1 MINHCEKE
9 EVVDQIQILQGSFCH
24 VPVSF
29 PPQNTAKQNRKIS
42 QTESSVPSGRTYDLL
57 QLRIW
62 DLPICNIEF
71 YSYGKM
77 RSNEL
82 K

>member
-1 MINHCEKE
+1 M
-9 EVVDQIQILQGSFCH
+9 
-24 VPVSF
+24 PVSF

-42 QTESSVPSGRTYDLL
+42 QTESSFLL
-57 QLRIW
+57 QEGLADMLQPLLLQEALTDMLQPRIW
-62 DLPICNIEF
+62 DLPVCNIQF

-77 RSNEL
+77 CSNEL